1 MQAVSPDEVISG
13 LKSKGISSSRA
24 TLLRYEN
31 ARLISGADR
40 GSGGRGLG
48 KYTEYPADAIHEY
61 FASYHVIKSKHAS
74 QDQAAIARKTVL
86 IFCQQADSYSWKEY
100 EIVQQN
106 VLIRKV
112 LAMSDAKSYV
122 AATEDS
128 ATGKAFAEDMK
139 AVVGTPFC
147 IEWWEYYQG
156 SKGALDPNY
165 IKLHEHLTWDD
176 GIPSRFDMG
185 DKIDSMQRLL
195 QEVLD
200 GLNVL
205 SKMRKADQDDSEKSL
220 IPLEY
225 WIKIYNN
232 HPEIRPIVK
241 MGMMTSYRGVSPKAL
256 DLIISGKLPEA

>member
-1 MQAVSPDEVISG
+1 
-13 LKSKGISSSRA
+13 
-24 TLLRYEN
+24 LLRFEN
-31 ARLISGADR
+31 AGLISQAER

-48 KYTEYPADAIHEY
+48 KYTEYPADVIHEY

-74 QDQAAIARKTVL
+74 QEQAAIARNTIL
-86 IFCQQADSYSWKEY
+86 NFCLQTDAYSWKEY
-100 EIVQQN
+100 EFMKQN
-106 VLIRKV
+106 VLIRKIA
-112 LAMSDAKSYV
+112 AMADVKNNV
-122 AATEDS
+122 EGNEET

-139 AVVGTPFC
+139 KVVETPFC

-165 IKLHEHLTWDD
+165 IKLHEHLTWDN
-176 GIPSRFDMG
+176 GSPNRFDLG

-205 SKMRKADQDDSEKSL
+205 SKMRKVDQDASEKSL

-225 WIKIYNN
+225 WIKLYSN
-232 HPEIRPIVK
+232 HPEIRPLIK
-241 MGMMTSYRGVSPKAL
+241 MGMMTSYRGISPKAL